1 MSKRGYPSDP
11 YRTQARFSSTC
22 SQCGKTIN
30 KGDSIVYDKY
40 RRLVYCLSPD
50 VSDCGTS
57 VLQGVQAERSFDQ
70 YGTDIY

>member
-11 YRTQARFSSTC
+11 YRTTARFNSTC
-22 SQCGKTIN
+22 SMCGKTIN

-40 RRLVYCLSPD
+40 RRLVYCLSDSQP
-50 VSDCGTS
+50 DCGS
-57 VLQGVQAERSFDQ
+57 NVLQSVQAERSYDQ